1 MLFTLGK
8 NIFLIF
14 FFEFIKRFSFYLIYL
29 VLLHAKKFE
38 IVEKNNSLKINSI
51 SIFEF
56 KNAFY

>member
-14 FFEFIKRFSFYLIYL
+14 FIRIYKKVFFLINL
-29 VLLHAKKFE
+29 VLLHPKKFE